1 MRGKPIAGGKGDFQ
15 RYRKACFMRS
25 MIGSNLLSAGV
36 KWYLISRTASK
47 ARSHFI
53 LSCLCL
59 SPTLRCSCLEN
70 PLDRRAWRSYSPQGR
85 KESDTTERFGTA
97 PQHRKRQWAV
107 ILNELISKSQSATL
121 PATLLRIPNLGI
133 FVSTTD
139 MLVFHMLKSAS
150 QRTRIIEGKPS
161 ITPAS
166 SLHTF

>member
-36 KWYLISRTASK
+36 KWYLISRMASK

-53 LSCLCL
+53 LSSSLPFSNTAAFL
-59 SPTLRCSCLEN
+59 PGESPGQGYR
-70 PLDRRAWRSYSPQGR
+70 PQGR
-85 KESDTTERFGTA
+85 KESDMTERLGTA
-97 PQHRKRQWAV
+97 QQHRKREWAA

-121 PATLLRIPNLGI
+121 LATLLTIPNLGI

-139 MLVFHMLKSAS
+139 VLVFHMLKSAS
-150 QRTRIIEGKPS
+150 QWTRIIEGKPS